1 MKKPQLLLR
10 KVVLKAA
17 GKALA
22 LCGIILTFDGCFPVA
37 YGPGPP
43 PQPPKYWSDQEPEMT
58 NPLNKN
64 TENNLEYEQTPDI
77 STQDGIEDRR

>member
-1 MKKPQLLLR
+1 MKKLQLLLR

-22 LCGIILTFDGCFPVA
+22 LCGIILSFDGCFPVA

-43 PQPPKYWSDQEPEMT
+43 PQPPEYWSDQEPELT

-64 TENNLEYEQTPDI
+64 TENNLEYEQTPKTDA
-77 STQDGIEDRR
+77 QDGSADRR

>member
-43 PQPPKYWSDQEPEMT
+43 PQPPEYWSDQEPELT

-64 TENNLEYEQTPDI
+64 TENNLEYEQTPKTDA
-77 STQDGIEDRR
+77 QDGSADRR

>member
-1 MKKPQLLLR
+1 MKKPQLLFR

-22 LCGIILTFDGCFPVA
+22 LFGVIITCDGCFPVA

-43 PQPPKYWSDQEPEMT
+43 PQPPQYWSDQEPEMT

-77 STQDGIEDRR
+77 STQDGSADRR

>member
-10 KVVLKAA
+10 KAVLLAV

-22 LCGIILTFDGCFPVA
+22 LCGIIITFDGCFPVA

-43 PQPPKYWSDQEPEMT
+43 PQPPKYWSDREPEMV

-64 TENNLEYEQTPDI
+64 TANNLEYEQTPDI
-77 STQDGIEDRR
+77 STQDGTEDRR

>member
-22 LCGIILTFDGCFPVA
+22 LCGIINTCDGCFPVA

-43 PQPPKYWSDQEPEMT
+43 PQPPQYWSDQEPEMT

-77 STQDGIEDRR
+77 STQNGIEDRR